1 MRSAGTMANRIQ
13 TILAQ
18 LAQEADPAKR
28 ADLLAAF
35 GTALE
40 ARFNKMR
47 NDALEV
53 MERIENDT
61 HEAIAVIQ
69 REIQEMRARELA
81 HTRASS
87 ERSEAINHKL
97 HNLSNYLMAI
107 DTKINEQAEFFA
119 TLIDPYATSADDKT

>member
-28 ADLLAAF
+28 ADLLTAF

-40 ARFNKMR
+40 YRFNKMR

-53 MERIENDT
+53 MARIENDT
-61 HEAIAVIQ
+61 HEAIIGVQ
-69 REIQEMRARELA
+69 REIQEIRASALA
-81 HTRASS
+81 HTRAEY
-87 ERSEAINHKL
+87 ERSDAINHKL

-107 DTKINEQAEFFA
+107 DTKINEQAELFA
-119 TLIDPYATSADDKT
+119 QLIDPYATSENDKT